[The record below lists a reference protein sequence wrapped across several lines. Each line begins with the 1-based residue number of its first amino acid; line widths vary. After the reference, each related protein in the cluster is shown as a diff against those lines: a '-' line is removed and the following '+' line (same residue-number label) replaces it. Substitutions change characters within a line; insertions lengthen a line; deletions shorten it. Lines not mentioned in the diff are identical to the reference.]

1 MVQMKVEK
9 PEQVKHSS
17 FQIQLTQNYIKYTA
31 IKVGTAWANEK
42 RKHDQAKKLIGH
54 SYCR

>member
-1 MVQMKVEK
+1 MLDKFKFWVHFGSMVQMKVEK

-31 IKVGTAWANEK
+31 IKVGTA
-42 RKHDQAKKLIGH
+42 
-54 SYCR
+54 